1 MMDTI
6 LEIRT
11 LCKRFEPGQWVIDN
25 LSLTVSRGSLVC
37 VLGPSGC
44 GKTTLLR
51 LICGFETPDRGEVVK
66 EGEVISRPGYVV
78 PPECRRIGMV
88 FQDYALFPHLTVA
101 ENVGFGF
108 GASKLTGLLPW
119 RRLLS
124 NRGWPFSRAAA
135 RHGESGLKPDDLRE
149 RLAQLF
155 ELTGLAGLERRYPH
169 EISGGQQQRV
179 ALARALAHRPHL
191 VLLDE
196 PFSNLDANL
205 RRRIRDEV
213 RIVLDRSRTT
223 SILVTHD
230 QEEAMNIADR
240 IAVMNEGRLEQV
252 GPPEEILH
260 RPASRFVAGFV
271 GQSSFI
277 PGHISGES
285 VDTELGRHPLQKPA
299 IGAGWTAVEVLVR
312 PNYLQHCD
320 NGHGTITHVA
330 DVAYQGT
337 QTLYTLVLPSGTRIQ
352 AALPGYLTL
361 SPGDSVSVRFRPPEI
376 ICYPAQKK

>member
-11 LCKRFEPGQWVIDN
+11 LCKRFEPGPWVIDN
-25 LSLTVSRGSLVC
+25 FSLSIPRGSLVC

-78 PPECRRIGMV
+78 PPERRRIGMV

-101 ENVGFGF
+101 QNVGFGL
-108 GASKLTGLLPW
+108 GASRLTALLPW
-119 RRLLS
+119 HRLRS
-124 NRGWPFSRAAA
+124 NRGQPATGGAAP
-135 RHGESGLKPDDLRE
+135 GNDSGLGPKGRRE

-155 ELTGLAGLERRYPH
+155 ELTGLGGLEQRYPH

-196 PFSNLDANL
+196 PFSNLDATL

-230 QEEAMNIADR
+230 QEEAINIADR
-240 IAVMNEGRLEQV
+240 IAVMNQGRLEQV
-252 GPPEEILH
+252 GTPEEILH

-271 GQSSFI
+271 GHSSFI

-285 VDTELGRHPLQKPA
+285 VQTELGRHPLPTPG
-299 IGAGWTAVEVLVR
+299 ISTGGAAVEVLLR
-312 PNYLQHCD
+312 PNYVQHCD
-320 NGHGTITHVA
+320 NGDGTETRVA
-330 DVAYQGT
+330 DVEYHGA

-352 AALPGYLTL
+352 AALPGHLAL
-361 SPGDSVSVRFRPPEI
+361 SPGDPVSVRFQPPEI
-376 ICYPAQKK
+376 ICFPPSSE